1 MKTWNDDDENDH
13 FLWGVSESR
22 TLSSVAH
29 EHTRR
34 HKHADCSHLHAEEGK
49 LKALIRLWFPINSS
63 VPSEQNTSHTHIVTS
78 EHSYTLRRSL
88 PSTHALWESN
98 NPSGLF

>member
-1 MKTWNDDDENDH
+1 MTMMKTTIFSDVCQKAGRDT
-13 FLWGVSESR
+13 FQRGTR
-22 TLSSVAH
+22 T
-29 EHTRR
+29 HTQPQTRW
-34 HKHADCSHLHAEEGK
+34 LLTLNAEEGK